1 MVVVVDL
8 ATIIEIKIMQ
18 KMQVVAEEEE
28 TKEQGGVIEAE
39 VDGNNA
45 ITVIQMVARY
55 VAKQGTTQM
64 SAIITKEM
72 TEGVISHSKETM
84 CLHPT
89 MIMMDA
95 YLLCST

>member
-1 MVVVVDL
+1 MESKHKISTQVLEGEEGDNQEDMVVVVDV
-8 ATIIEIKIMQ
+8 AAITKIRIMQ

-55 VAKQGTTQM
+55 VAK
-64 SAIITKEM
+64 
-72 TEGVISHSKETM
+72 
-84 CLHPT
+84 
-89 MIMMDA
+89 
-95 YLLCST
+95 